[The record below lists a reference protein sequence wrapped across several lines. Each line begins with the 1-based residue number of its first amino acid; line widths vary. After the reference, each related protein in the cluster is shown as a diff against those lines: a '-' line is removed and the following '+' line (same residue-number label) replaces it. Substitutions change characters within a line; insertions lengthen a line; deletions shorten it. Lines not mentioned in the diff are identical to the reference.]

1 VAVPAVD
8 PVITNMVRV
17 TELDRLLDKFLCAR
31 DVGAAAQANQKAYQ
45 ADGQEEPADNTG
57 FRESIGARL
66 KNLWHRM
73 LTNGAPAWSGYCVIG
88 TPETSHFSACPNSNF
103 YHVVKKGSSI

>member
-1 VAVPAVD
+1 MAVPAID
-8 PVITNMVRV
+8 PVITHMVCV
-17 TELDRLLDKFLCAR
+17 AELNRLLDKILCAG

-57 FRESIGARL
+57 FRKSIGARL

-73 LTNGAPAWSGYCVIG
+73 LTNGAPA
-88 TPETSHFSACPNSNF
+88 
-103 YHVVKKGSSI
+103 